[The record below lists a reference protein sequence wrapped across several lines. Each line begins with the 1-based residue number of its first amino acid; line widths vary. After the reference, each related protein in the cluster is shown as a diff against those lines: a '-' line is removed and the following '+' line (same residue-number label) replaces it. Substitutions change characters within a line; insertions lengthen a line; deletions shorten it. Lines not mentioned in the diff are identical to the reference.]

1 MIKET
6 TGKYFVSVVVEKVEV
21 KKEKV
26 IPTSIVGI
34 DLGVKDLIILQV
46 MEKNTQMR
54 KYILITKRDYKD
66 YIRNYQDK
74 SKEVKT
80 I

>member
-1 MIKET
+1 VIKET